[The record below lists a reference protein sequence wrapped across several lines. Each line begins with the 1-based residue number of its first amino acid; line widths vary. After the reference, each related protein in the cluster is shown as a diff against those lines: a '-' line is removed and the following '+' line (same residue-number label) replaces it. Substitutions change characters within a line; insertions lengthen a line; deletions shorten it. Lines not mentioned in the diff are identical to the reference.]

1 MGVLNGFWHW
11 VFDKHPP
18 QPPRPDHVV
27 ELAWLPLWKA
37 QLLLHHL
44 WECGIPTT
52 MSEDH
57 TSQLRFGAREPMAHL
72 YVMEVRQA
80 AALAALAELESRSPD
95 AVAEEPV
102 DEL

>member
-1 MGVLNGFWHW
+1 
-11 VFDKHPP
+11 
-18 QPPRPDHVV
+18 VV

-37 QLLLHHL
+37 QLVLHHL

-72 YVMEVRQA
+72 YVMEVRLA
-80 AALAALAELESRSPD
+80 AAREALAELETRAADPID
-95 AVAEEPV
+95 
-102 DEL
+102 DEV

>member
-1 MGVLNGFWHW
+1 MGYRHAVWHW
-11 VFDKHPP
+11 VFGKHPP
-18 QPPRPDHVV
+18 KPPREDHVV

-57 TSQLRFGAREPMAHL
+57 TSQLRFGAREPMARL
-72 YVMEVRQA
+72 YVMEVRRA
-80 AALAALAELESRSPD
+80 AAIAALRELEESSSGD
-95 AVAEEPV
+95 V
-102 DEL
+102 DESRDEV